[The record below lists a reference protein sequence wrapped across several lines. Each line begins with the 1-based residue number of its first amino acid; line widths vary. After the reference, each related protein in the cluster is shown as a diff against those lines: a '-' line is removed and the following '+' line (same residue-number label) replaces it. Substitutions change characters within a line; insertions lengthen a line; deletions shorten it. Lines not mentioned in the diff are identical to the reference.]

1 MSDTTT
7 DRPSIDD
14 IRKAT
19 DGVERSLVEQY
30 PEANA
35 EQIRRAA
42 RIEKLDEKVDQ
53 LIEKQNRP
61 PKWARDLLSRVESLT
76 EQVDTIENN
85 Y

>member
-30 PEANA
+30 PDASK
-35 EQIRRAA
+35 EQIERAA